1 MRKNLLLILFLLVSI
16 EGIRS
21 QSLSFEYDTG
31 GNQIVRKYCALC
43 LFADKQAQV
52 DLLASKKEFPPPEYQ
67 VKIYPNPTKDK
78 VTLVWSAELG
88 AMIQKVEYIAYNFTQ
103 YRELT
108 FDKRENKV
116 ILDLTNQPIGMYVVV
131 FHLSTGEK
139 LTYKILKQ

>member
-21 QSLSFEYDTG
+21 QSLSFEYDNG

-43 LFADKQAQV
+43 LFADKQVPV
-52 DLLASKKEFPPPEYQ
+52 DQLASKKEFPPPEYQ

-78 VTLVWSAELG
+78 VTLVWSAEFG
-88 AMIQKVEYIAYNFTQ
+88 AMIQRVEYIAYNFTQ

-116 ILDLTNQPIGMYVVV
+116 VLDLTNQPIGMYVVV
-131 FHLSTGEK
+131 FHLNTGEK

>member
-1 MRKNLLLILFLLVSI
+1 MVSI

-21 QSLSFEYDTG
+21 QSLSFEYDSG
-31 GNQIVRKYCALC
+31 GNQIVRKYCAMC
-43 LFADKQAQV
+43 LIADKHAPVEQ
-52 DLLASKKEFPPPEYQ
+52 LASKKEFPPPEYQ

-78 VTLVWSAELG
+78 ATLVWSAEFG

-116 ILDLTNQPIGMYVVV
+116 VLDLTNQPIGMYVVV
-131 FHLSTGEK
+131 FHLNTGEK